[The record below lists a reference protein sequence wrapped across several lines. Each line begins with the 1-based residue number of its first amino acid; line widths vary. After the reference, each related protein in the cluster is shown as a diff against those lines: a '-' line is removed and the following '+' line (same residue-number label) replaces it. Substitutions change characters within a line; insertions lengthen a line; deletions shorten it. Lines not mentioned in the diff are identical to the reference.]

1 MEEAIDL
8 YFQYCHRQPLWLFER
23 GDFTNPSDCCDEVL
37 FSVLSIA
44 IRFSKHLYF
53 ANRVG
58 EAAREYSE
66 IARGNIMFQ
75 IAQSMVQLS
84 TIQSLCLLSF
94 VNFAG
99 ELHAKF

>member
-1 MEEAIDL
+1 
-8 YFQYCHRQPLWLFER
+8 
-23 GDFTNPSDCCDEVL
+23 
-37 FSVLSIA
+37 
-44 IRFSKHLYF
+44 
-53 ANRVG
+53 
-58 EAAREYSE
+58 
-66 IARGNIMFQ
+66 MFQ